1 MEYIDIAKILKESDS
16 GVLRKL
22 PSFVV
27 GTLKR
32 IIREKRINGILQKCE
47 DIEGYDFL
55 NKMLDEFNLKLQVT
69 GKENLPETSRCIFAA
84 NHPFGILD
92 GLVLTHTVSEKYG
105 TLKAIGNDA
114 FVFLKPLRPFIFAVN
129 VFGINT
135 KERIAALDEL
145 YASNTAITH
154 FPAGEV
160 SRKYNGRVQDC
171 AWQKSFISKAI
182 VHKRD
187 IVPMH
192 FQGTNSRLFYFVN
205 GLRKFLGIKL
215 TLELILLPHEMFNKQ
230 NRTIKVSI
238 GKPIPYELFDKSF
251 THQQWADIV
260 RSYTYTLG
268 TPDEKD
274 FKCFTESYRS
284 TQKQHFL

>member
-1 MEYIDIAKILKESDS
+1 MEYIDIARILKESES
-16 GVLRKL
+16 AVLRKL
-22 PSFVV
+22 PGFMV
-27 GTLKR
+27 GILKK
-32 IIREKRINGILQKCE
+32 IIREKEINLILGKCE
-47 DIEGYDFL
+47 DIEGFDFL
-55 NKMLDEFNLKLQVT
+55 VKMLEEFQLTLEVT
-69 GKENLPETSRCIFAA
+69 GKENLPETSRCIFSA

-92 GLVLTHTVSEKYG
+92 GLVLTHTVSEKYR

-129 VFGINT
+129 VFGVNT

-160 SRKYNGRVQDC
+160 SRKYSGKVQDC
-171 AWQKSFISKAI
+171 AWQKSFISKSI

-192 FQGTNSRLFYFVN
+192 FHGTNSRLFYFVS
-205 GLRKFLGIKL
+205 GFRKLLGIKL
-215 TLELILLPHEMFNKQ
+215 TLELILLPHEIFNKK
-230 NRTIKVSI
+230 NKTVKLNI

-251 THQQWADIV
+251 THQQWANIV

-268 TPDEKD
+268 TPDEMD
-274 FKCFTESYRS
+274 FKCFTESY
-284 TQKQHFL
+284 QHRLK